1 MKAIYSMVFGMMLAL
16 LTTQASAASLAGV
29 AVPDVL
35 QYGGKTMMH
44 NGSGLRKKFF
54 IKLYV
59 GSLYLAKKSKDGDA
73 IVAAND
79 PMAIRLVVTSG
90 RITVAK
96 MKQAIIDG
104 LRTSTK
110 GNLAPI
116 QPQIDQI
123 LTVFDKGI
131 AVNDAFDIINVAG
144 SGLHIRKN
152 GEKVL
157 AIRSPAF
164 KQALFGMWLS
174 KTPVDA
180 RLRAGM
186 LGL

>member
-1 MKAIYSMVFGMMLAL
+1 MKAIYSMVFGMVLAL
-16 LTTQASAASLAGV
+16 LTTQASAATLAGV
-29 AVPDVL
+29 PVPDIL
-35 QYGGKTMMH
+35 QYGGKTMVH

-59 GSLYLAKKSKDGDA
+59 GSLYLPKKSKDDDA
-73 IVAAND
+73 IIAAD
-79 PMAIRLVVTSG
+79 EPMAIRLVVTSG

-104 LRTSTK
+104 LHTSTK

-131 AVNDAFDIINVAG
+131 AVNDAFDIINVVG

-157 AIRSPAF
+157 TIRSPAF
-164 KQALFGMWLS
+164 KKALFGMWLS

-180 RLRAGM
+180 RLRTGL